1 MNEICHFFY
10 ITLIIKYIIQ
20 TMKDSNKFNRK
31 DLIITVFIVLI
42 TAYLISKYVFGN
54 WDNIKHFISNLF

>member
-20 TMKDSNKFNRK
+20 AMKDSNKFNRK

-42 TAYLISKYVFGN
+42 TVYLISKYVFGN
-54 WDNIKHFISNLF
+54 WDYIKHFISNLF